1 MTLSCNRVLKAG
13 AVKLDTENKII
24 IDTAYQHPLQHL
36 SDGQDDDESV
46 ARKKEIQ
53 AQSMA
58 IKIIQQAERQ
68 AEDILSN
75 ARISAV
81 QEQAAIRK
89 SAESEATRIKADAQ
103 ELGYKTGM
111 DAATSEGNGIK
122 AEANSILETAK
133 AERAALEESLEPD
146 MVGLILGIME
156 KLVGDTIAL
165 NPAII
170 VNLIKQGLAST
181 AITGNIVIYVSPQDL
196 EHVQAH
202 KDELLALTD
211 GSVNVEIVK
220 DLSLNP
226 HDCIIHTP
234 FGDIDCSLDQQ
245 YEALR
250 ANITYILNNK

>member
-13 AVKLDTENKII
+13 AVKLDTENKIV
-24 IDTAYQHPLQHL
+24 IDVAYQHPLQHL

-46 ARKKEIQ
+46 ARKKEVQ

-81 QEQAAIRK
+81 QEQTAIRS
-89 SAESEATRIKADAQ
+89 SAEAEATRIKADAQ
-103 ELGYKTGM
+103 ASGYKTGM
-111 DAATSEGNGIK
+111 DSATSEGDAIRS
-122 AEANSILETAK
+122 EAHMILENAK
-133 AERAALEESLEPD
+133 AERASLEESLEPD
-146 MVGLILGIME
+146 MVGLILGITE
-156 KLVGDTIAL
+156 KLLGDTIAI

-170 VNLIKQGLAST
+170 VNLIKQGLAS
-181 AITGNIVIYVSPQDL
+181 AVITGNIVIYVSPQDL

-211 GSVNVEIVK
+211 GSVKVEIVK

-226 HDCIIHTP
+226 QDCIIETP
-234 FGDIDCSLDQQ
+234 FGDIDCSLGQQ
-245 YEALR
+245 YETLR
-250 ANITYILNNK
+250 ANLTYILNNK